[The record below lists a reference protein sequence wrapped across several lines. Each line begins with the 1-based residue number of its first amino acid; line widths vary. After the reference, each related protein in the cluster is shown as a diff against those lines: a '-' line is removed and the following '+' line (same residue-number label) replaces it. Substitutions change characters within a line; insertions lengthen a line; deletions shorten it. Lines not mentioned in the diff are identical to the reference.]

1 MLRCD
6 ILHCQK
12 FVHSPIDLPQELLGE
27 PMYKYQQESCTIW
40 VETYRHEG
48 ALIDER
54 LRREGPPMLNL
65 STVSTLLGAAFGLR
79 FGVLILFP
87 VMALELA
94 IVAVN
99 SFAIGESVGRL
110 AIVMSLVATSS
121 QLGYLGGSIVAMTEA
136 A

>member
-1 MLRCD
+1 
-6 ILHCQK
+6 
-12 FVHSPIDLPQELLGE
+12 
-27 PMYKYQQESCTIW
+27 
-40 VETYRHEG
+40 
-48 ALIDER
+48 
-54 LRREGPPMLNL
+54 
-65 STVSTLLGAAFGLR
+65 
-79 FGVLILFP
+79 VLILIP